1 MTQMEMARKGIV
13 SEEMKRLPS
22 TKVWMWKRFGKR

>member
-13 SEEMKRLPS
+13 SEEMK
-22 TKVWMWKRFGKR
+22 KVAEYEGVDVEEVRQR